1 MEFDSLHFLDI
12 VLVSILLYM
21 LMQRLRTSRAL
32 AILVGL
38 VFLRILHLIAD
49 HIGLYT
55 LYWLLSH
62 VFDSIFILIV
72 VIFQPDIRKA
82 LVEIG
87 NMTLFKFH
95 SNFLR
100 EELISEIVAA
110 CLEMAKRRIGA
121 LIVFERNVSL
131 NDLIDQ
137 EGQKIDAQISQRLL
151 MNLFYEGSP
160 LHDGAVIIS
169 QGRIAAAACILPLAV
184 AKGQNFGTRHRAA
197 LGITQ
202 DSDAAVVVVSEE
214 RGEVSLALR
223 GELTRNL
230 DRSALEK
237 ILHEI
242 L

>member
-1 MEFDSLHFLDI
+1 MHFLDI